1 MKKRIVRF
9 VISAAVMLVLLL
21 PVRFLTACG
30 QSLGHSLTREEF
42 GEFSFS
48 LTWGCYGISS
58 YDSGTGELI
67 KTTDTTHPE
76 DYVTTCRLSEEEM
89 LRIFDIVSRL
99 NVESYPDVYN
109 PHRDGFASEPPMTL
123 VLTVHTDSV
132 QKTITAKNIA
142 YSFSSPKVKGQAFLS
157 ACEEIKDILTGTD
170 EWQALPDYEYYY
182 D

>member
-1 MKKRIVRF
+1 MKKRIMRF
-9 VISAAVMLVLLL
+9 AINVAVMLVLLL
-21 PVRFLTACG
+21 PVTLLTAC
-30 QSLGHSLTREEF
+30 SHSLTKEEF

-58 YDSGTGELI
+58 YDSSTGELI

-99 NVESYPDVYN
+99 NVESYPDIYN
-109 PHRDGFASEPPMTL
+109 PHRDGFASIPPMTL
-123 VLTVHTDSV
+123 ILTVHTNTV
-132 QKTITAKNIA
+132 QKTITAKDIA
-142 YSFSSPKVKGQAFLS
+142 YSFSSQKVKGQAFLS
-157 ACEEIKDILTGTD
+157 ACKKIRDILTATD